1 MKEITESLLKECAKN
16 IMIEL
21 NDEEFNQLK
30 EDFIMVSD
38 ELNKIGKI
46 EGLEDAKPMTFPVDV
61 TISYLREDEPVNKL
75 TRDEAL
81 SNAKDILG
89 GQIRLPK
96 VVK

>member
-1 MKEITESLLKECAKN
+1 MKEITDSLLKECAKN

-46 EGLEDAKPMTFPVDV
+46 EGLDDAKPMTFPFDV

-81 SNAKDILG
+81 SNAKDVLG